1 MKKYQTK
8 LENLFEI
15 KKSVVIVGVVA
26 LVLLVTSPSPVAIVV
41 WSLCNDA
48 NQYPSFFI
56 SFSHYFRFYYTEYS
70 FACMFLCVHVFLLL
84 FSVHFDSLDIF
95 LLLFF
100 LYIFLI
106 RCPFVSSHEAVVF
119 TRFLCIYV
127 VFFLSLDSFNSFFFL
142 SMLFGYLI
150 VVPVSLFIFDAY
162 TDTCTGTLS
171 RYTIILY
178 TGWCYVQLC
187 MTHRPGYMIEY
198 SAHRSIHRH
207 FVFVL
212 FFLSFRSILPAI
224 LILFFSFWCVQ
235 RLNIQQTQFLHTA
248 INAHHINSKSCID
261 QNYIISFCWLVFY
274 NLLLAETRCGG
285 QTITIIAENSP
296 KKEIR
301 SEKNVNEAAKRKI
314 DANNMK
320 QMMWELYVFWLL

>member
-119 TRFLCIYV
+119 TRFLGICV
-127 VFFLSLDSFNSFFFL
+127 VFFLSLDSFNSFFFSL
-142 SMLFGYLI
+142 DVVWLFDSCSGVTVHIWCIYRYMYRHTVEIYYQTLYWLMLCSI
-150 VVPVSLFIFDAY
+150 VH
-162 TDTCTGTLS
+162 DTQT
-171 RYTIILY
+171 RLY
-178 TGWCYVQLC
+178 D
-187 MTHRPGYMIEY
+187 RI
-198 SAHRSIHRH
+198 
-207 FVFVL
+207 
-212 FFLSFRSILPAI
+212 
-224 LILFFSFWCVQ
+224 
-235 RLNIQQTQFLHTA
+235 
-248 INAHHINSKSCID
+248 
-261 QNYIISFCWLVFY
+261 
-274 NLLLAETRCGG
+274 
-285 QTITIIAENSP
+285 
-296 KKEIR
+296 
-301 SEKNVNEAAKRKI
+301 
-314 DANNMK
+314 
-320 QMMWELYVFWLL
+320 